1 MYSIY
6 AIKVLNKPKDYH
18 YYFLLMCCNKIKS
31 RERSVAKERSVV
43 LIAVTMYWYSF
54 PLAEAGSK
62 NRSAAMNRNS
72 ENCGPRS

>member
-1 MYSIY
+1 
-6 AIKVLNKPKDYH
+6 
-18 YYFLLMCCNKIKS
+18 MCCNKIKS

-54 PLAEAGSK
+54 PLTEVGSK